1 MPDRGPA
8 GDLTEILE
16 AIGRVDLYVRGM
28 EEAAFLAS
36 MIAYDAVL
44 MNLLVIGEA
53 ARRIDAAVLA
63 AEPAVEWA
71 KIIGMRNRIAHG
83 YEDIEPAVVWATIVR
98 DLPALR
104 EAVSRLLARHPP
116 PAT

>member
-8 GDLTEILE
+8 GDLTEMLE

-28 EEAAFLAS
+28 DEAAFAAS

-44 MNLLVIGEA
+44 MNLLVVGEA
-53 ARRIDAAVLA
+53 VRRIDVAVLSQ
-63 AEPAVEWA
+63 EPAIEWA
-71 KIIGMRNRIAHG
+71 KIIGLRNRIAHG
-83 YEDIEPAVVWATIVR
+83 YEDIEPAVIWATILR

-116 PAT
+116 PRS